1 MVEFILN
8 TSSYQVCF
16 EQILNGKPTLTQPTI
31 GAKLR
36 LKYKTFHFATMLNFH
51 FILKFK
57 LTMIITHLV
66 EPKFGHGTSKCV
78 IMLNFHFVQK
88 FKLIERVEFIYLNK
102 CY

>member
-8 TSSYQVCF
+8 TSSYHVWF
-16 EQILNGKPTLTQPTI
+16 EQILNGKPTLTQPII

-57 LTMIITHLV
+57 LTMIITPMWWSQSLDM
-66 EPKFGHGTSKCV
+66 EPPNVLSC
-78 IMLNFHFVQK
+78 
-88 FKLIERVEFIYLNK
+88 
-102 CY
+102 